1 MDWFCIVFVKMWM
14 EMSEL
19 KAISPVKIIA
29 EIGINHN
36 GEKDIARQLIEAA
49 SKAGVQCIK
58 FQYRNIDRTYLRYKN
73 EIGDEILDTE
83 IRRSYLSPG
92 DLDELCAYGKSCGLE
107 VGISF
112 FIVEDINDF
121 DGSLSN
127 YDFFKVPSPELKN
140 VELINSLLSL
150 GRDVY
155 ISTGAHDERDIQ
167 ETFNALTRDSWNPFH
182 CISNYPTELF
192 NSRLSYLKYLQKK
205 WNRPVG
211 YSSHESDWRACIAA
225 LALGAR
231 WIERHITLDKAMDG
245 LDHST
250 SSTPDE
256 FAELA
261 IYAKYADAML
271 DGDSPRIAN
280 QGERMNLQNLGR
292 SYHIIKPIQAGS
304 VLLDD
309 AISYRSPATGIGK
322 NQIKQFLGKKLLR
335 DGRVGQ
341 PLSESLFA
349 ITSNLTADQIEFLNV
364 KKVSL
369 PARFHDLPKLRE
381 AFPIQNFEMH
391 LSYTELSSQIDESL
405 FRADEH
411 YSIHLPDYISSTEL
425 INPFS
430 KNQSIKE
437 RSINI
442 FESALALATHLFKLT
457 GVRVPLVSS
466 LSIVDDGIENFYKNC
481 NALTKKYSDAGVEL
495 TYQTLPPFAWYF
507 GGSVPLNA
515 YCAPVDWAYI
525 AEMEIPITLD
535 LSHLIMGC
543 NYYHADLKSAIEQL
557 LPTTKHIHLSLADGV
572 DGEGVGFSELS
583 SQNKDLI
590 QQILSLPQVK
600 VIEVWQGHLNE
611 FSGFRDSIMQ
621 LYAADLG
628 D

>member
-1 MDWFCIVFVKMWM
+1 
-14 EMSEL
+14 MSEL
-19 KAISPVKIIA
+19 KAIQPVKIIA

-36 GEKDIARQLIEAA
+36 GEKNIARQLIHAA
-49 SKAGVQCIK
+49 SVAGVQCIK
-58 FQYRNIDRTYLRYKN
+58 FQYRNIDRIYLSNKN

-83 IRRSYLSPG
+83 IRRSYLSPS
-92 DLDELCAYGKSCGLE
+92 DLNELCAYGKSFGLE

-121 DGSLSN
+121 DDGLSN

-150 GRDVY
+150 GRSVY
-155 ISTGAHDERDIQ
+155 ISTGAHDEQAIE
-167 ETFNALTRDSWNPFH
+167 ETFHALNGGNWNPFH

-205 WNRPVG
+205 WNRLVG

-250 SSTPDE
+250 SSTPEE
-256 FAELA
+256 FADLV

-271 DGDSPRIAN
+271 DGDGPRVAN

-304 VLLDD
+304 LLLDD
-309 AISYRSPATGIGK
+309 AVSYRSPATGIGK
-322 NQIKQFLGKKLLR
+322 DQIKHFFGKKLLR
-335 DGRVGQ
+335 EGCVGQ

-349 ITSNLTADQIEFLNV
+349 VAPELTREQIEFLNK

-381 AFPIQNFEMH
+381 TFPIQNFEMH

-405 FRADEH
+405 FSAGER

-430 KNQSIKE
+430 KNISIKE
-437 RSINI
+437 RSVKIYENT
-442 FESALALATHLFKLT
+442 LALATHLSKLT

-466 LSIVDDGIENFYKNC
+466 LSVVDDGIGNFYKNC
-481 NALTKKYSDAGVEL
+481 KTLTNKYSDAGIEL

-507 GGSVPLNA
+507 GGSIPLNA
-515 YCAPVDWAYI
+515 YCSPDDWAYI

-543 NYYHADLKSAIEQL
+543 NYYHANLKSAIDQL

-583 SQNKDLI
+583 DQNKELI
-590 QQILSLPQVK
+590 LQILSLPHVK

-611 FSGFRDSIMQ
+611 FMGFRDSIMQ
-621 LYAADLG
+621 LYAVARG
-628 D
+628 NSNE

>member
-1 MDWFCIVFVKMWM
+1 
-14 EMSEL
+14 MSKL
-19 KAISPVKIIA
+19 NVIHPVKIIA

-36 GEKDIARQLIEAA
+36 GQKDIAKQLIDAA
-49 SKAGVQCIK
+49 SKAAVQCIK
-58 FQYRNIDRTYLRYKN
+58 FQYRNLDRTYLINKN

-83 IRRSYLSPG
+83 IRRSYLSPS
-92 DLDELCAYGKSCGLE
+92 DLNELCAYGKSQGLE

-121 DGSLSN
+121 DGALSN

-140 VELINSLLSL
+140 VELINRLLGL

-155 ISTGAHDERDIQ
+155 ISTGAHDEQAIQ
-167 ETFNALTRDSWNPFH
+167 ETFKALTGDNWNPFH

-192 NSRLSYLKYLQKK
+192 NSRLSYLKYLQKT

-250 SSTPDE
+250 SSNPDE

-271 DGDSPRIAN
+271 DGDSPRVAN
-280 QGERMNLQNLGR
+280 QGERMNLQTLGR
-292 SYHIIKPIQAGS
+292 SYHIIKPIQAGT
-304 VLLDD
+304 VLTDD
-309 AISYRSPATGIGK
+309 AISYRSPATGIGM
-322 NQIKQFLGKKLLR
+322 NQIQDFLGKKLLR
-335 DGRVGQ
+335 DGYVGQ
-341 PLSESLFA
+341 PLSESLFS
-349 ITSNLTADQIEFLNV
+349 ITPELTVDQIKFLNV
-364 KKVSL
+364 NKISL
-369 PARFHDLPKLRE
+369 PARFHDLSKLRE

-391 LSYTELSSQIDESL
+391 LSYTELSSEIDESL
-405 FRADEH
+405 FRTDER

-437 RSINI
+437 RSIKI
-442 FESALALATHLFKLT
+442 FENTLALASHLFELT
-457 GVRVPLVSS
+457 GVRIPLVSS
-466 LSIVDDGIENFYKNC
+466 LSVVDDGIENFYKDC
-481 NALTKKYSDAGVEL
+481 GALTKQYSTAGVEL
-495 TYQTLPPFAWYF
+495 TFQTLPPFAWYF
-507 GGSVPLNA
+507 GGSVPLYA
-515 YCAPVDWAYI
+515 YCAPADWAYI

-535 LSHLIMGC
+535 LSHLIMCC
-543 NYYHADLKSAIEQL
+543 NYYHADLQGAIKQL
-557 LPTTKHIHLSLADGV
+557 LPTTKHIHLSLADGI

-583 SQNKDLI
+583 SQNKELI
-590 QQILSLPQVK
+590 QRILSMPQVK

-611 FSGFRDSIMQ
+611 FSGFRDSIAE
-621 LYAADLG
+621 LYTLARG
-628 D
+628 N

>member
-1 MDWFCIVFVKMWM
+1 
-14 EMSEL
+14 MSKL
-19 KAISPVKIIA
+19 NAIHPVKIIA

-36 GEKDIARQLIEAA
+36 GQKDIARQLIDAA
-49 SKAGVQCIK
+49 SDAGVQCIK
-58 FQYRNIDRTYLRYKN
+58 FQYRNLARTYLINKN

-83 IRRSYLSPG
+83 IRRSYLSPS
-92 DLDELCAYGKSCGLE
+92 DLNELCAYGKSRGLE

-121 DGSLSN
+121 DGTLSN

-140 VELINSLLSL
+140 VKLINKLLGL
-150 GRDVY
+150 GRHVY
-155 ISTGAHDERDIQ
+155 ISTGAHDEQAIQ
-167 ETFNALTRDSWNPFH
+167 ETFNALNGDNWNPFH

-192 NSRLSYLKYLQKK
+192 NSRLSYLKYLQKT

-271 DGDSPRIAN
+271 DGDSPRVAN

-304 VLLDD
+304 VLLDE
-309 AISYRSPATGIGK
+309 AISYRSPATGIGM
-322 NQIKQFLGKKLLR
+322 NQINDFLGKKLLR
-335 DGRVGQ
+335 DGFVGQ
-341 PLSESLFA
+341 PLSESLFSIA
-349 ITSNLTADQIEFLNV
+349 PELAAEQIDFLNV
-364 KKVSL
+364 NKVSL
-369 PARFHDLPKLRE
+369 PARFHDLTRLRE

-405 FRADEH
+405 FRVNER

-430 KNQSIKE
+430 KNQSIRE
-437 RSINI
+437 RSIKI
-442 FESALALATHLFKLT
+442 FENTLALATHLFELT
-457 GVRVPLVSS
+457 GVRIPLVSS
-466 LSIVDDGIENFYKNC
+466 LSVVDGGIENFYEDC
-481 NALTKKYSDAGVEL
+481 SALSKQYSNVGVEL
-495 TYQTLPPFAWYF
+495 TFQTLPPFAWYF

-525 AEMEIPITLD
+525 AKMAIPITLD

-543 NYYHADLKSAIEQL
+543 NYYHADLSSAIDQL

-583 SQNKDLI
+583 SHNQELI

-611 FSGFRDSIMQ
+611 FSGFRDSITQ
-621 LYAADLG
+621 LYNLVRG
-628 D
+628 S

>member
-1 MDWFCIVFVKMWM
+1 MGVGKIH
-14 EMSEL
+14 S
-19 KAISPVKIIA
+19 IHPVKIIA

-36 GEKDIARQLIEAA
+36 GQKNIAKQLIDAA
-49 SKAGVQCIK
+49 SRAGVQCIK
-58 FQYRNIDRTYLRYKN
+58 FQYRNLDRTYLRNKN

-83 IRRSYLSPG
+83 IRRAYLSPR
-92 DLDELCAYGKSCGLE
+92 DLNALCAYGKSQGLE

-121 DGSLSN
+121 HSALSN

-140 VELINSLLSL
+140 VELINKLLGL

-155 ISTGAHDERDIQ
+155 ISTGAHDEQAIQ
-167 ETFNALTRDSWNPFH
+167 ETFKALAGDNWNPFH

-192 NSRLSYLKYLQKK
+192 NSRLGYLKYLQKT
-205 WNRPVG
+205 WNRPAG

-256 FAELA
+256 FTELV

-271 DGDSPRIAN
+271 DGDSPRVAN

-292 SYHIIKPIQAGS
+292 SYHIIKPIQSGN
-304 VLLDD
+304 VLTQDI
-309 AISYRSPATGIGK
+309 ISYRSPATGIGM
-322 NQIKQFLGKKLLR
+322 NQIQDFLGKKLLR
-335 DGRVGQ
+335 DAYVGQ
-341 PLSESLFA
+341 PLSESLFS
-349 ITSNLTADQIEFLNV
+349 ITPELTADQIKFLNV
-364 KKVSL
+364 NKVSL
-369 PARFHDLPKLRE
+369 PARFHDLAKLRK

-391 LSYTELSSQIDESL
+391 LSYTELSLGIDESL
-405 FRADEH
+405 FRAEER

-430 KNQSIKE
+430 KNKSIKE
-437 RSINI
+437 RSIKI
-442 FESALALATHLFKLT
+442 FENTLALSSHLFELT
-457 GVRVPLVSS
+457 GVGIPLVSS
-466 LSIVDDGIENFYKNC
+466 LSVVDEGIENFYNDC
-481 NALTKKYSDAGVEL
+481 NALTKQFSNAGVEL
-495 TYQTLPPFAWYF
+495 TFQTLPPFAWYF

-515 YCAPVDWAYI
+515 YCAPIDWAYI
-525 AEMEIPITLD
+525 AKMEIPITLD
-535 LSHLIMGC
+535 LSHLIMCC
-543 NYYHADLKSAIEQL
+543 NYYHADLQGAINQL

-583 SQNKDLI
+583 NQNKEI
-590 QQILSLPQVK
+590 IKKILSMPQVK

-611 FSGFRDSIMQ
+611 FSGFRDSITQ
-621 LYAADLG
+621 LFTLAQG
-628 D
+628 N

>member
-1 MDWFCIVFVKMWM
+1 V
-14 EMSEL
+14 ETSEL
-19 KAISPVKIIA
+19 KAIHPIKIIA

-36 GEKDIARQLIEAA
+36 GEKDIASKLIDAA

-58 FQYRNIDRTYLRYKN
+58 FQYRNIDRTYLGNKN

-83 IRRSYLSPG
+83 IRRSYLSPS
-92 DLDELCAYGKSCGLE
+92 DLNELCAYGKSLDLA

-150 GRDVY
+150 GRDLY
-155 ISTGAHDERDIQ
+155 ISTGAHDEQAIE
-167 ETFNALTRDSWNPFH
+167 ETFHALNGDNWNPFH

-192 NSRLSYLKYLQKK
+192 NSRLGYLKYLQKK
-205 WNRPVG
+205 WDRPVG

-231 WIERHITLDKAMDG
+231 WIERHITLDKAMNG

-250 SSTPDE
+250 SSTLDE
-256 FAELA
+256 FTELV

-271 DGDSPRIAN
+271 DGNGPRVAN
-280 QGERMNLQNLGR
+280 QGERINLQNLGR
-292 SYHIIKPIQAGS
+292 SYHIIKPIKAGS

-309 AISYRSPATGIGK
+309 AISYRSPATGIGM
-322 NQIKQFLGKKLLR
+322 NQIKHFFGKKLVR
-335 DGRVGQ
+335 EGFIGQ

-349 ITSNLTADQIEFLNV
+349 ITPELTTDQIEFLNE

-369 PARFHDLPKLRE
+369 PARFHDLLKIRKS
-381 AFPIQNFEMH
+381 FPIQNFEMH

-405 FRADEH
+405 FRASER

-430 KNQSIKE
+430 KNESIRE
-437 RSINI
+437 RSIKI
-442 FESALALATHLFKLT
+442 FESTFALATHLFELT

-466 LSIVDDGIENFYKNC
+466 LSVVDDGIENFYKNC
-481 NALTKKYSDAGVEL
+481 KALTGKYSNAGIEL

-515 YCAPVDWAYI
+515 YCSPVDWAYI

-543 NYYHADLKSAIEQL
+543 NYYYADLKSAIDQL
-557 LPTTKHIHLSLADGV
+557 LPTTKHIHLSLAEGV

-583 SQNKDLI
+583 TQNKELI
-590 QQILSLPQVK
+590 LQILSIPQVK

-611 FSGFRDSIMQ
+611 FMGFRDSISQ
-621 LYAADLG
+621 LYGIAQG
-628 D
+628 DSHE

>member
-1 MDWFCIVFVKMWM
+1 
-14 EMSEL
+14 MSKL
-19 KAISPVKIIA
+19 SVINPVKIIA

-36 GEKDIARQLIEAA
+36 GQKVIAKHLIDAA
-49 SKAGVQCIK
+49 SDAGVQCIK
-58 FQYRNIDRTYLRYKN
+58 FQYRNLDRTYLRNKN

-92 DLDELCAYGKSCGLE
+92 DINELCTYGKSRGLE

-112 FIVEDINDF
+112 FIVDDIKDF
-121 DGSLSN
+121 DGAILN
-127 YDFFKVPSPELKN
+127 YDFFKAPSPELRN
-140 VELINSLLSL
+140 VELINRLLEL

-155 ISTGAHDERDIQ
+155 ISTGAHDEQAIQ
-167 ETFNALTRDSWNPFH
+167 ETFNALTGDNWNPFH

-192 NSRLSYLKYLQKK
+192 NSRLGYLKYLQKT
-205 WNRPVG
+205 WCRPVG

-225 LALGAR
+225 LAFGAR
-231 WIERHITLDKAMDG
+231 WIERHITLDKALDG

-256 FAELA
+256 FADLV
-261 IYAKYADAML
+261 IYAKYVDAML
-271 DGDSPRIAN
+271 DGDGPRVAN

-304 VLLDD
+304 VLTDG
-309 AISYRSPATGIGK
+309 AISYRSPATGIGM
-322 NQIKQFLGKKLLR
+322 NQINDFLGKKLLR
-335 DGRVGQ
+335 DGLVGQ
-341 PLSESLFA
+341 PLSESLFSM
-349 ITSNLTADQIEFLNV
+349 TPDLTAEQVGFLNV
-364 KKVSL
+364 NKVSL
-369 PARFHDLPKLRE
+369 PARFHDLSKLRE
-381 AFPIQNFEMH
+381 TFPIENFEMH
-391 LSYTELSSQIDESL
+391 LSYTELSSEVDESL
-405 FRADEH
+405 FRADER

-430 KNQSIKE
+430 KNQSIRE
-437 RSINI
+437 RSIKI
-442 FESALALATHLFKLT
+442 FENTLALATHLYQLT
-457 GVRVPLVSS
+457 GVRIPLVSS
-466 LSIVDDGIENFYKNC
+466 LSIVDDGIENFYKDC
-481 NALTKKYSDAGVEL
+481 SALSNRYSNVGVEF
-495 TYQTLPPFAWYF
+495 TFQTLPPFAWYF

-525 AEMEIPITLD
+525 AKMNIPITLD
-535 LSHLIMGC
+535 LSHLIMCC
-543 NYYHADLKSAIEQL
+543 NYYHADLSSAIDQL

-583 SQNKDLI
+583 SHNKELI

-621 LYAADLG
+621 LYSLDRG
-628 D
+628 N

>member
-1 MDWFCIVFVKMWM
+1 
-14 EMSEL
+14 MSKL
-19 KAISPVKIIA
+19 KAIHPVKVIA

-36 GEKDIARQLIEAA
+36 GEKDIAKKLIDAA

-58 FQYRNIDRTYLRYKN
+58 FQYRNIDRTYLDNKN
-73 EIGDEILDTE
+73 EIGDEILDAE

-92 DLDELCAYGKSCGLE
+92 DLNELCAYGKSRGLE

-112 FIVEDINDF
+112 FIVEDIHDF
-121 DGSLSN
+121 DGDLSN

-140 VELINSLLSL
+140 IDLINSLLNL

-155 ISTGAHDERDIQ
+155 ISTGAHDEKSIED
-167 ETFNALTRDSWNPFH
+167 TFHALAGDNWNPFH

-192 NSRLSYLKYLQKK
+192 NSKLSYLKYLQKK
-205 WNRPVG
+205 WNKPVG

-256 FAELA
+256 FNELV

-271 DGDSPRIAN
+271 DGDGPRVAN
-280 QGERMNLQNLGR
+280 QGERLNLQNLGR
-292 SYHIIKPIQAGS
+292 SFHIVKPIKAGS

-309 AISYRSPATGIGK
+309 AISYHSPATGIDMS
-322 NQIKQFLGKKLLR
+322 QIKQFLGKKLLR
-335 DGRVGQ
+335 DGSVGQ
-341 PLSESLFA
+341 PLTESLFA
-349 ITSNLTADQIEFLNV
+349 ITPELTADQIEFLNE

-369 PARFHDLPKLRE
+369 PARFHDLAKLRK

-391 LSYTELSSQIDESL
+391 LSFTELSSQIDESL
-405 FRADEH
+405 FRANEC

-430 KNQSIKE
+430 KNHSIRE
-437 RSINI
+437 RSIKI
-442 FESALALATHLFKLT
+442 FENTLALATYLYKLT
-457 GVRVPLVSS
+457 GVKVTLVAS
-466 LSIVDDGIENFYKNC
+466 LSVVDDGIENFYKNC
-481 NALTKKYSDAGVEL
+481 NALTKKYSDTGVEL
-495 TYQTLPPFAWYF
+495 SYQTLPPFAWYF
-507 GGSVPLNA
+507 GGSVPLNT

-525 AEMEIPITLD
+525 VEMEIPITLD
-535 LSHLIMGC
+535 LSHLIMSC
-543 NYYHADLKSAIEQL
+543 NYYHADLMSATNQL
-557 LPTTKHIHLSLADGV
+557 LPMAKHIHLSLADGV
-572 DGEGVGFSELS
+572 DGEGVGFFELS
-583 SQNKDLI
+583 SQNKELI
-590 QQILSLPQVK
+590 QQILSIPKVK

-611 FSGFRDSIMQ
+611 FAGFRDSITQ
-621 LYAADLG
+621 LYAIARG

>member
-1 MDWFCIVFVKMWM
+1 M
-14 EMSEL
+14 
-19 KAISPVKIIA
+19 KAIHPIKIIA

-36 GEKDIARQLIEAA
+36 GEKDIARQLIDAS

-58 FQYRNIDRTYLRYKN
+58 FQYRNIDRTYSGNKN

-83 IRRSYLSPG
+83 IRRSYLCPS
-92 DLDELCAYGKSCGLE
+92 DLNELCSYGKSLGLE

-140 VELINSLLSL
+140 VELINRLLSL
-150 GRDVY
+150 GRSLF
-155 ISTGAHDERDIQ
+155 ISTGAHDEQAIE
-167 ETFNALTRDSWNPFH
+167 ETFHALNGDNWNPFH

-192 NSRLSYLKYLQKK
+192 NSRLGYLKYLQKK
-205 WNRPVG
+205 WERPVG

-231 WIERHITLDKAMDG
+231 WIERHITLDKAMNG
-245 LDHST
+245 LDHTT
-250 SSTPDE
+250 SSTLEE
-256 FAELA
+256 FTELV
-261 IYAKYADAML
+261 IYAKYADSML
-271 DGDSPRIAN
+271 GGDGPRLAN
-280 QGERMNLQNLGR
+280 QGERINLQNLGR
-292 SYHIIKPIQAGS
+292 SYHIIKPIKAGS
-304 VLLDD
+304 VLMDD
-309 AISYRSPATGIGK
+309 AISYRSPATGIGM
-322 NQIKQFLGKKLLR
+322 NQIKNFVGKKLVR
-335 DGRVGQ
+335 EGFVGQ

-349 ITSNLTADQIEFLNV
+349 VTTELTADQIEFLNV
-364 KKVSL
+364 NKVSL
-369 PARFHDLPKLRE
+369 PARFHDLPKIRE
-381 AFPIQNFEMH
+381 SFPIQNFEMH
-391 LSYTELSSQIDESL
+391 LSYTELSSHIDASL
-405 FRADEH
+405 FRAGER

-430 KNQSIKE
+430 KNESIREKSIK
-437 RSINI
+437 I
-442 FESALALATHLFKLT
+442 FESSLTLANYLFELT

-466 LSIVDDGIENFYKNC
+466 LSVVDDGIENFYKNC
-481 NALTKKYSDAGVEL
+481 KALTRKYSNASIEL

-515 YCAPVDWAYI
+515 YCSPLDWTYI

-543 NYYHADLKSAIEQL
+543 NFYHADLKNAIDQL

-572 DGEGVGFSELS
+572 DGEGIGFSELS
-583 SQNKDLI
+583 IQNKELI
-590 QQILSLPQVK
+590 LQILSIPQVK

-611 FSGFRDSIMQ
+611 FMGFRDSISQ
-621 LYAADLG
+621 LYGLAQRDAHE
-628 D
+628 